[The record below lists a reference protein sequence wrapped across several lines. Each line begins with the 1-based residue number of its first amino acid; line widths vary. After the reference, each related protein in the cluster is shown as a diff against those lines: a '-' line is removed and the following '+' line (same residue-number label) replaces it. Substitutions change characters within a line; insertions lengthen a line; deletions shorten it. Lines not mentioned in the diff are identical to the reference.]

1 MAIRPRR
8 GVHWSRVVLFAVL
21 VAGAGITVLPFLY
34 MISTSLKT
42 LAETLTRISPF
53 PFNPEFWPRTPRWS
67 NYSEAWRVA
76 SFGIFFKNSVIIA
89 VTAMVE
95 TVIISALSAY
105 AFSKIPFAGR
115 EILFT
120 VLLSTLIIP
129 ETVYLIPN
137 VIIVSTFGW
146 MNTLAGL
153 TLPFVA
159 SAFYI
164 FLLRQFFNQVPN
176 ELLEVSRIDG
186 AGRVRS
192 FLSIMLPLSKAP
204 LFTVA
209 FLSFI
214 GSWNA
219 LQWPLVVTQGSRW
232 RPLTVGLTMFIS
244 EAGPEMQLR
253 MSGAVIAIAPV
264 ILLYFVAQKQFTE
277 AITRSGIKG

>member
-1 MAIRPRR
+1 MATRPRAFS
-8 GVHWSRVVLFAVL
+8 WSRAVPFVVLL
-21 VAGAGITVLPFLY
+21 SGAGITILPFLF

-42 LAETLTRISPF
+42 LAETLTRVSPV
-53 PFNPEFWPRTPRWS
+53 PFSPDFWPKSPHWS
-67 NYSEAWRVA
+67 NYAEAWKVA
-76 SFGIFFKNSVIIA
+76 NFGIFFKNSVIIA
-89 VTAMVE
+89 VTTMVE
-95 TVIISALSAY
+95 TVVVSALSAY
-105 AFSKIPFAGR
+105 AFSKIRFAGR

-120 VLLSTLIIP
+120 ILLSTLIIP

-137 VIIVSTFGW
+137 VIIVSSFGW
-146 MNTLAGL
+146 MNTLAAL

-159 SAFYI
+159 SAFFI

-186 AGRVRS
+186 AGHLRS
-192 FLSIMLPLSKAP
+192 FASIMLPLSKAS

-214 GSWNA
+214 GSWNS
-219 LQWPLVVTQGSRW
+219 LQWPLVVTQGSKW
-232 RPLTVGLTMFIS
+232 RPLTVGLTMFIT

-264 ILLYFVAQKQFTE
+264 IVLYFLAQKQFTE
-277 AITRSGIKG
+277 AITRSGIKA

>member
-1 MAIRPRR
+1 MATRPRSPFR
-8 GVHWSRVVLFAVL
+8 WGRLVLFAVL
-21 VAGAGITVLPFLY
+21 LAGAGITILPFLF

-42 LAETLTRISPF
+42 LAETLTRISPS
-53 PFNPEFWPRTPRWS
+53 PFSPDFWPRTPQWS
-67 NYSEAWRVA
+67 NYRDAWKVA

-89 VTAMVE
+89 VTTMVE
-95 TVIISALSAY
+95 TVVISALSAY
-105 AFSKIPFAGR
+105 AFSKIRFAGR

-120 VLLSTLIIP
+120 ILLSTLIIP

-137 VIIVSTFGW
+137 VIIVSSFGW

-159 SAFYI
+159 SAFFI

-186 AGRVRS
+186 AGHLRS
-192 FLSIMLPLSKAP
+192 FRSVMLPLSKAP

-219 LQWPLVVTQGSRW
+219 LQWPLVVTQGSKW
-232 RPLTVGLTMFIS
+232 RPLTVGLTMFIT

-253 MSGAVIAIAPV
+253 MAGAVIAIAPV

-277 AITRSGIKG
+277 AITRSGIKA